1 MVPERSVLCS
11 DELEQAVNEAMVP
24 LARAN
29 YELSLCAF
37 GGSCDPAATKRV
49 RKLADKAASA
59 VENVRSY
66 IP

>member
-1 MVPERSVLCS
+1 M
-11 DELEQAVNEAMVP
+11 NEAMVP